1 MDLVQNLRRMLGDS
15 VNRILVAISSHYIK
29 QRAKLISKKRD
40 NSSFI
45 MSSPSRLTM
54 EHQHTTMVTSSRD
67 TIEKTT
73 MEKSSEEIFNHIRD
87 WAKDTIAN
95 KNGALE
101 TYNRLALIDEF
112 YEWFE
117 NDIRNLEVVSLDE
130 ITEDQYNNLVD
141 PDSVSY
147 THLTLPTSDLV

>member
-1 MDLVQNLRRMLGDS
+1 
-15 VNRILVAISSHYIK
+15 
-29 QRAKLISKKRD
+29 
-40 NSSFI
+40 
-45 MSSPSRLTM
+45 
-54 EHQHTTMVTSSRD
+54 MVTSSRD
-67 TIEKTT
+67 TIEKIT

-87 WAKDTIAN
+87 WAKDAIAN

-117 NDIRNLEVVSLDE
+117 NDIRNLEVISLDE

-141 PDSVSY
+141 PD
-147 THLTLPTSDLV
+147 